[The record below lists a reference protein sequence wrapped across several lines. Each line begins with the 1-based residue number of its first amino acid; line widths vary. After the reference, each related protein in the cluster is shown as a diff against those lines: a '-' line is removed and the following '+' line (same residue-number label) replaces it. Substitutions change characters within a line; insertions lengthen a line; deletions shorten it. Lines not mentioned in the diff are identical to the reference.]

1 MNMKILNKLSIS
13 VRFGLR
19 FVLLLGVLFMTACNK
34 EFPFRIDLD
43 NQKPDSDREIR
54 ATSYKVAYL
63 VLEDGIGTIVSRE
76 ASGAG
81 VMPTLAELSGSAIV
95 SWNGVS
101 AVNKEELTSYADLL
115 TGVGFDKHGVEE
127 GNQNNNLDQYPNIF
141 QRISD
146 YLEGGMRTA
155 FISSNTELSHLVK
168 EQDVDRYALESDDES
183 VTAKVIEELEEDDSG
198 LIFATFKETKTVGEE
213 KGYDSD
219 EYIQA
224 LASFDQKL
232 KSITEAIQS
241 REQYD
246 NERWLIVVTSTKG
259 GSYALPPSQDDG
271 SVYSDTER
279 NNFVVVSNKEFA
291 RRSIERVEMEDP
303 AWTIPAVRYTGSG
316 GQAVVDANKAGIYN
330 IEKEKE
336 YTLQLKVKIHGH
348 GKQNQTIFSKRSN
361 TGSAEDGW
369 GFLIG
374 QNSDGISKGD
384 FRFKISGTQIT
395 AGGAIDTETW
405 YSIIVRIHRE
415 DDKQYATIFK
425 NGEKYGSAEITGAKG
440 VDDSQPLRL
449 GYSPG
454 WSAAVGDQVHTIAD
468 VRIYNVAK
476 SEEEIQSSYCSTLST
491 PLSDPY
497 HDDLIGYWPGDD
509 DGSLLKDRSP
519 SGLDFTLTGSYQ
531 WTELNDR
538 GGAICPTPPD
548 DLDRQVMRS
557 VDIPRMI
564 YNWVGV
570 TGTDEFGLDSQIWNP
585 VFKN

>member
-1 MNMKILNKLSIS
+1 MNMKILNKWGIS
-13 VRFGLR
+13 GRFGLH
-19 FVLLLGVLFMTACNK
+19 FVLLLGVFFMTACNK

-54 ATSYKVAYL
+54 ATSYKIAYL
-63 VLEDGIGTIVSRE
+63 VLEDGVGTVVSRE

-81 VMPTLAELSGSAIV
+81 VMPTLAELTESAIV

-101 AVNKEELTSYADLL
+101 AVNKDELTSYADLL
-115 TGVGFDKHGVEE
+115 TGVEFDKHGVEE
-127 GNQNNNLDQYPNIF
+127 GNQDDNLDQYPTIF

-155 FISSNTELSHLVK
+155 FISSNTELGHLVK
-168 EQDVDRYALESDDES
+168 EQDVDRYTLESDDEG

-232 KSITEAIQS
+232 KTITEAIQS

-259 GSYALPPSQDDG
+259 GSYTLPPSQDDG
-271 SVYSDTER
+271 SVYSETER
-279 NNFVVVSNKEFA
+279 NNFVVINNAEFA
-291 RRSIERVEMEDP
+291 RRNIERVELEDP

-316 GQAVVDANKAGIYN
+316 GRAIIPANEAGIYN
-330 IEKEKE
+330 LESNKE
-336 YTLQLKVKIHGH
+336 YTIQLKIKIHSFA
-348 GKQNQTIFSKRSN
+348 KWNPPLLSKRSN
-361 TGSAEDGW
+361 TGGGEAGWAILLGRESASGEDLASG
-369 GFLIG
+369 
-374 QNSDGISKGD
+374 S
-384 FRFKISGTQIT
+384 FRFKVAGTEVYAT
-395 AGGAIDTETW
+395 DPLETDVW
-405 YSIIVRIHRE
+405 YSVIVRIWM
-415 DDKQYATIFK
+415 DGDTQKATVFR
-425 NGEKYGSAEITGAKG
+425 NGVEYSTGNIPA
-440 VDDSQPLRL
+440 STSNEPLRL
-449 GYSPG
+449 GQAPGYS
-454 WSAAVGDQVHTIAD
+454 VDIGDQSHTIAD

-476 SEEEIQSSYCSTLST
+476 SVAEIQSSYCSTLST

-509 DGSLLKDRSP
+509 DGSLLKDRS
-519 SGLDFTLTGSYQ
+519 GNERDFTLEGSYQ